1 MIKKSLCG
9 AWKICDS
16 KNRYRLDA
24 CVPGCNY
31 LDLMNNG
38 IIEDPFYGVNE
49 KDVYWVAQTDWI
61 YSKKFTVSQEE
72 LKYESITLECKRLDT
87 ICDVYLNDSLVG
99 SGNNCHIGY
108 SFSIKPF
115 LKKGEN
121 VIRIYFHSPV
131 NYVRQKYKQ
140 ERTPANSNGQN
151 GISHIRKP
159 QCHFGWDWGPVL
171 PPSGIDSDIYI
182 EMRNSGKITDFHVR
196 QKRNEDSSFTVTV
209 ETEAELKK
217 SEKIEIE
224 LYSPDGM
231 RIHKEQSCK
240 SEYTIHDPQLWWTHE
255 LSPKEEQPLYTVNVN
270 LLSGNK
276 VVHSLSKKIG
286 LREIELNRKN
296 DEYGQN
302 FQFILNGVPLF
313 IKGANYIPA
322 DSFITRFTNDK
333 LEYLIDSVLYANMN
347 LLRVWGGGYYESDEF
362 YDICDRKGILVW
374 QDFCFACQPYPFF
387 DEGFL
392 ENVKKEIGY
401 NVKRLRHHASLAL
414 WCGNNEI
421 ESMSLAWQNRP
432 KYVKWTEKFFYD
444 ILPDEVRK
452 YDEDTPFIPGT
463 PCGVGHMK
471 GFDRD
476 NVGDTHLWAVW
487 HGLQPMKYYRKR
499 MTRFCSEFGFESLPD
514 IKTIRQY
521 SMPEDYDLHSDVFK
535 SHQKCASGNDKMIYY
550 IASRFRLPK
559 KFEDW
564 IYLSQVTQLEC
575 ISDATEHWRRNK
587 GRCNGSVYWQLN
599 DCWGVCSW
607 SGMDY
612 YGNYKALAY
621 KAKDFNAPLS
631 VSIEDT
637 DNSINF
643 YIINDKKEDQTVDFK
658 YEIFDFTKGVLE
670 TYENKINLQAL
681 QNIKAAELTVSKL
694 KAGYNISK
702 IGIRAVISAEGKE
715 INEKTFLFHPEKNLV
730 LPKADIK
737 LEKAVADDKIILN
750 ISSDNYARL
759 VQLHSDVSS
768 LPFSE
773 NYFDLLPGE
782 TKTVRMP
789 IDGKFGSEEQIEKIT
804 VRCANRIEPK
814 ASTLYDMKERVRVFL
829 QPVNFAQWVYNRAI
843 PKDLTIEK

>member
-1 MIKKSLCG
+1 MIKKTLCG
-9 AWKICDS
+9 TWTLNDGENKYHINAV
-16 KNRYRLDA
+16 
-24 CVPGCNY
+24 VPGCNY
-31 LDLMNNG
+31 LDLMREN
-38 IIEDPFYGVNE
+38 IIPDPFYGTNE
-49 KDVYWVAQTDWI
+49 KDVYWVAETDWI
-61 YSKKFTVSQEE
+61 YSKKFDISQEE
-72 LKYESITLECKRLDT
+72 LSFKAITLECKRLDT
-87 ICDVYLNDSLVG
+87 ICDIYLNDSLVA
-99 SGNNCHIGY
+99 SVKNCHIGY
-108 SFSIKPF
+108 SFNIKPY
-115 LKKGEN
+115 LKSGEN
-121 VIRIYFHSPV
+121 ELKIYFHSPV

-171 PPSGIDSDIYI
+171 PPSGIDSDIFLK
-182 EMRNSGKITDFHVR
+182 MRNSGKINDLNIR
-196 QKRNEDSSFTVTV
+196 QKKNFDSSFIVTAEV
-209 ETEAELKK
+209 KTEQKD
-217 SEKIEIE
+217 SENIEIE
-224 LYSPDGM
+224 IYSPDGAL
-231 RIHKEQSCK
+231 IAKEQSSK
-240 SEYTIHDPQLWWTHE
+240 GEFIIKDPQLWWTHE
-255 LSPKEEQPLYTVNVN
+255 LSAKEEQPLYTVKAN
-270 LLSGNK
+270 LISDNEI
-276 VVHSLSKKIG
+276 VHSVSKKIG
-286 LREIELNRKN
+286 LREIQLNRKN

-302 FQFILNGVPLF
+302 FQFILNGVPIF

-333 LEYLIDSVLYANMN
+333 LEYLINSVLYSNMN
-347 LLRVWGGGYYESDEF
+347 MLRVWGGGYYESDEF

-387 DEGFL
+387 DTGFL
-392 ENVKKEIGY
+392 NNVKDEIEY

-463 PCGVGHMK
+463 PCGIGHMK

-521 SMPEDYDLHSDVFK
+521 AKPEDYDLHSNVFK

-550 IASRFRLPK
+550 IATRFRLPK

-612 YGNYKALAY
+612 YGNYKALQY
-621 KAKDFNAPLS
+621 KAKHFNAPLS

-637 DNSINF
+637 EESINF
-643 YIINDKKEDQTVDFK
+643 YALNDKNERQSVVLRC
-658 YEIFDFTKGVLE
+658 EIFDFSKGILKTSETAADIRPLE
-670 TYENKINLQAL
+670 NVKL
-681 QNIKAAELTVSKL
+681 AELPITEL
-694 KAGYNISK
+694 KRKYNLSE
-702 IGIRAVISAEGKE
+702 IGIRAVLTVSGAVV
-715 INEKTFLFHPEKNLV
+715 NEKTFLFKPEKDLR
-730 LPKADIK
+730 LPKADIR
-737 LEKAVADDKIILN
+737 LEKSVIGDEIEMKAVSN
-750 ISSDNYARL
+750 RFARL
-759 VQLHSDVSS
+759 VQLHCDRST
-768 LPFSE
+768 LPFSD

-789 IDGKFGSEEQIEKIT
+789 VDRNLTVGKQLESIRVK
-804 VRCANRIEPK
+804 CANDIEPK
-814 ASTLYDMKERVRVFL
+814 APRIYDLKERVRVFL

-843 PKDLTIEK
+843 PKDLKTE

>member
-1 MIKKSLCG
+1 MTRKSLCG
-9 AWKICDS
+9 DWLLCD
-16 KNRYRLDA
+16 KENKYRINA
-24 CVPGCNY
+24 VVPGCNY
-31 LDLMNNG
+31 LDLMREQV
-38 IIEDPFYGVNE
+38 IPDPFYGTNE
-49 KDVYWVAQTDWI
+49 KDVYWVSETDWI
-61 YSKKFTVSQEE
+61 YTKKFEISPDE
-72 LKYESITLECKRLDT
+72 LNADVITLHCKRLDT
-87 ICDVYLNDSLVG
+87 VCDISLNNAPVASVKSCHVG
-99 SGNNCHIGY
+99 YC
-108 SFSIKPF
+108 FDIKPF
-115 LKKGEN
+115 LQSGEN
-121 VIRIYFHSPV
+121 EIRMYFHSPV
-131 NYVRQKYKQ
+131 NYVRHKYRL

-171 PPSGIDSDIYI
+171 PPSGIDGDIFI
-182 EMRNSGKITDFHVR
+182 EMRNCGKINDFKVR
-196 QKRNEDSSFTVTV
+196 QRKNQDNSFTVSVEVAAEVKDCETV
-209 ETEAELKK
+209 E
-217 SEKIEIE
+217 IEII
-224 LYSPDGM
+224 SPDGSVLSKQQTCEGEF
-231 RIHKEQSCK
+231 IIS
-240 SEYTIHDPQLWWTHE
+240 DPQLWWTHE
-255 LSPKEEQPLYTVNVN
+255 LSPKSEQPLYTVKAS
-270 LLSGNK
+270 LLSDNK
-276 VVHSLSKKIG
+276 VLHSLSKKIG
-286 LREIELNRKN
+286 LREIRLNRKN

-313 IKGANYIPA
+313 IKGANHIPA
-322 DSFITRFTNDK
+322 DSFITRFTKDK
-333 LEYLIDSVLYANMN
+333 LEYLIDSVLYSNMN

-387 DEGFL
+387 DEAFL
-392 ENVKKEIGY
+392 STVKEEIQY
-401 NVKRLRHHASLAL
+401 NVERLQHHASLAL

-432 KYVKWTEKFFYD
+432 KYVRWTEKFFYD

-452 YDEDTPFIPGT
+452 YDEDTSFIPGT

-521 SMPEDYDLHSDVFK
+521 AKPEDYDLHSDVFN

-550 IASRFRLPK
+550 VASRFRIPE

-607 SGMDY
+607 SSLDY
-612 YGNYKALAY
+612 YGNYKALQY

-637 DNSINF
+637 KESINF
-643 YIINDKKEDQTVDFK
+643 YVLNDKNERQSVTLR
-658 YEIFDFTKGVLE
+658 YEIFDFSKGILKSSEFVADIKPLE
-670 TYENKINLQAL
+670 NAKL
-681 QNIKAAELTVSKL
+681 AELPITQL
-694 KAGYNISK
+694 KSEYNLSD
-702 IGIRAVISAEGKE
+702 IGIRAVLTESGTVV
-715 INEKTFLFHPEKNLV
+715 NEKTFLFKSEKELALPEVSLALNKSIENGEIV
-730 LPKADIK
+730 IKVSADK
-737 LEKAVADDKIILN
+737 
-750 ISSDNYARL
+750 YARL
-759 VQLHSDVSS
+759 IQLQSDLSS

-773 NYFDLLPGE
+773 NFFDLLPGE
-782 TKTVRMP
+782 TKEIRMP
-789 IDGKFGSEEQIEKIT
+789 LDSKFLPDRQLESIT
-804 VRCANRIEPK
+804 ARCANRIDPK
-814 ASTLYDMKERVRVFL
+814 SSKLYDLKERVRVFL
-829 QPVNFAQWVYNRAI
+829 QPVNLAQWIYNCKI
-843 PKDLTIEK
+843 PKDLK